1 MIFSVGSIVYSLC
14 AITSIGCA
22 VLLLRGY
29 RRSRVRLLF
38 WSGLCF
44 IGLAL
49 NNVLL
54 FIDVRVVPDVDLSLW
69 RTIPAVLGVAVLL
82 YGLIWETR

>member
-1 MIFSVGSIVYSLC
+1 MTFSFGTIVYFLC
-14 AITSIGCA
+14 AVTSLLCA

-29 RRSRVRLLF
+29 VRSRVRLLL

-44 IGLAL
+44 AGLAV
-49 NNVLL
+49 NNFVL
-54 FIDVRVVPDVDLSLW
+54 FIDVRVVPETDLSVV
-69 RTIPAVLGVAVLL
+69 RTIPAVIGILILI

>member
-1 MIFSVGSIVYSLC
+1 M
-14 AITSIGCA
+14 TSIGCA

-54 FIDVRVVPDVDLSLW
+54 FIDVRVVPDVDLSIW